1 MMSRR
6 SRGVGFVTISS
17 IEEVE
22 ATKQQ
27 FDGYVISDR
36 KSGISIGF
44 EFVTYNSS
52 EEVNSAIE
60 SIDGANHE
68 LPLTYDF
75 LNYMLRSMDDEF
87 RDIVG
92 VR

>member
-1 MMSRR
+1 M
-6 SRGVGFVTISS
+6 SS
-17 IEEVE
+17 IEEAE
-22 ATKQQ
+22 AAKQK

-36 KSGISIGF
+36 KSGRSIGF
-44 EFVTYNSS
+44 GFVTYNIS
-52 EEVNSAIE
+52 EEVSNAIE

-75 LNYMLRSMDDEF
+75 SNYMLRSMDDEF